1 MVLCVLTAF
10 SIAFFSYFAFLGTT
24 SMENAFCFQL
34 VTEVG
39 GLFAS
44 FLPSFVDQLMFLGF
58 LIYGVF
64 GCSVEL

>member
-1 MVLCVLTAF
+1 MFLFVCVSLSLWVCVCVGVGVGAYVLGKR
-10 SIAFFSYFAFLGTT
+10 I
-24 SMENAFCFQL
+24 
-34 VTEVG
+34 
-39 GLFAS
+39 AS